1 MANAG
6 NKTVQRYFGFMY
18 ETGRGFTQDYFK
30 AVKWYRTAA
39 IGLDSYL
46 GAVAAV
52 FHRAGGQI
60 SYAKNA

>member
-1 MANAG
+1 
-6 NKTVQRYFGFMY
+6 MY
-18 ETGRGFTQDYFK
+18 ETGRGFTQDCFK